1 MARTTL
7 KKRVVEDSE
16 SDLDSEASF
25 RATDPVKRKNNNAS
39 DSSQQDSPSKRRPL
53 ARLSDNF
60 NLRRQSLTNAATRNL
75 QDSGEAPPTSPA
87 KLQMR
92 VASGGRIAGLAAVR
106 AASSLSNSLN
116 GGSLMSTTGQE
127 AEQPGVSKQGKAL
140 PYKGCP

>member
-39 DSSQQDSPSKRRPL
+39 DSSQPDSPSRRRPL

-75 QDSGEAPPTSPA
+75 QDSGEAPTSPA

-127 AEQPGVSKQGKAL
+127 AEQPGVSKQGKVL
-140 PYKGCP
+140 PHKRPY